1 MTITMVKQM
10 RIFYGLLV
18 MFSLTLSGCGVF
30 FGDDG
35 YFRNREDDYLK
46 ADKLP
51 PMEVPANLNKDAPGE
66 LYQVPELTQDDINFV
81 EDTEHFSV
89 PRPRSLSV
97 NALVER
103 VKIQRLGEERW
114 ILVNVQPGQLWP
126 QVSNFLSSNQLRVA
140 GTDIDKGLLETG
152 WVSFDDENS
161 RVHRFRIRIDKG
173 VQPDTSEIHVL
184 HMGVE
189 RAEAPEV
196 TGWPD
201 ESMSTEREHWLVDAL
216 AQQLATEEL
225 AEGGGTSLVAQAIGG
240 QAKSEVSMQDG
251 EPVLRL
257 QLNRARALA
266 TISHAVQQQ
275 GFVTFD
281 SDIDAGVFFLG
292 YQKPSDE
299 SPGWFGKMLGR
310 GKPKPPPTS
319 RYSLSE
325 VLAPLSEPYDSVSVA
340 EAAEAERS
348 LPLAEGY
355 LLIVTQTEAGVFE
368 ARLRSVHGQRIPPR
382 QAREML
388 SVIRQN
394 LI

>member
-1 MTITMVKQM
+1 MTIMTVKKM
-10 RIFYGLLV
+10 RIFYGLLL

-46 ADKLP
+46 AANLAPLK
-51 PMEVPANLNKDAPGE
+51 VPANLNEEAPGQ
-66 LYQVPELTQDDINFV
+66 LYQVPTLTQDDISFV
-81 EDTEHFSV
+81 EDTEHFDV

-103 VKIQRLGEERW
+103 VKIQRLGDERW
-114 ILVNVQPGQLWP
+114 ILVNIQPGRLWP

-140 GTDIDKGLLETG
+140 STDIDKGLLETG
-152 WVSFDDENS
+152 WVSFDNETDQ
-161 RVHRFRIRIDKG
+161 VHRFRVRIDKG

-184 HMGVE
+184 HMGVA
-189 RAEAPEV
+189 RTEAPEV

-201 ESMSTEREHWLVDAL
+201 DSMNTEREHWLVDAMAQTL
-216 AQQLATEEL
+216 ASEEL
-225 AEGGGTSLVAQAIGG
+225 VEGGGTSLVAQSIGG
-240 QAKSEVSMQDG
+240 QAKSDVNMQDG
-251 EPVLRL
+251 EPVLEL

-266 TISHAVQQQ
+266 TLAHAVQQQ

-281 SDIDAGVFFLG
+281 SDMAEGVFYLG
-292 YQKPSDE
+292 YQEPSDE

-319 RYSLSE
+319 RYSLSD
-325 VLAPLSEPYDSVSVA
+325 VLAPLSKPYSSVTPP
-340 EAAEAERS
+340 EAAEAERT
-348 LPLAEGY
+348 LPAAQGY
-355 LLIVTQTEAGVFE
+355 LLIVTEPEAGEFE
-368 ARLRSVHGQRIPPR
+368 VRLRAVHGQRIPPR
-382 QAREML
+382 QGREML
-388 SVIRQN
+388 SIIRQN

>member
-1 MTITMVKQM
+1 MTITTVMKM
-10 RIFYGLLV
+10 RVFYGLMV
-18 MFSLTLSGCGVF
+18 MFSLTLSGCGMF

-46 ADKLP
+46 ADNLAP
-51 PMEVPANLNKDAPGE
+51 LDVPASLNKEAPGQ
-66 LYQVPELTQDDINFV
+66 LYQVPALTQDDLNFV
-81 EDTEHFSV
+81 EDTEHFDV

-103 VKIQRLGEERW
+103 VKIQRLGDERW
-114 ILVNVQPGQLWP
+114 ILVNVQPGRLWP

-140 GTDIDKGLLETG
+140 STDIDKGLLETG
-152 WVSFDDENS
+152 WVSFDEEADQ
-161 RVHRFRIRIDKG
+161 VHRFRIRIDKG

-184 HMGVE
+184 HMGVA
-189 RAEAPEV
+189 RPEAPEA
-196 TGWPD
+196 TGWP
-201 ESMSTEREHWLVDAL
+201 ENSVSTEREHWLVDAL
-216 AQQLATEEL
+216 AQQLAAEEL

-240 QAKSEVSMQDG
+240 RAKSEVSMQDG

-257 QLNRARALA
+257 LLNRDRALA
-266 TISHAVQQQ
+266 TLSHAAQQQ

-281 SDIDAGVFFLG
+281 SDVDAGVFYLG

-299 SPGWFGKMLGR
+299 TPGWFSKMLGR
-310 GKPKPPPTS
+310 GKPKTPPTS
-319 RYSLSE
+319 SYSLSE
-325 VLAPLSEPYDSVSVA
+325 ILAPLSKPYDSVTPD

-348 LPLAEGY
+348 LPAAQGF
-355 LLIVTQTEAGVFE
+355 LLIVTQLESGEFE
-368 ARLRSVHGQRIPPR
+368 ARLRTAHGQRVAPR

-388 SVIRQN
+388 SIIRQN

>member
-1 MTITMVKQM
+1 MTITTVKKM
-10 RIFYGLLV
+10 RIFYGLL
-18 MFSLTLSGCGVF
+18 MLFSLTLSGCGVF

-46 ADKLP
+46 ADNLAP
-51 PMEVPANLNKDAPGE
+51 LDVPATLNKEAPGQ
-66 LYQVPELTQDDINFV
+66 LYQVPALTQDDLNFV
-81 EDTEHFSV
+81 EDTEHFEV

-114 ILVNVQPGQLWP
+114 ILVNVQPGRLWP

-140 GTDIDKGLLETG
+140 GTDIDNGLLETG
-152 WVSFDDENS
+152 WVSFDNGNDQ
-161 RVHRFRIRIDKG
+161 VHRFRIRIDKG

-184 HMGVE
+184 HMGVA
-189 RAEAPEV
+189 RTEAPEV
-196 TGWPD
+196 TDWPD
-201 ESMSTEREHWLVDAL
+201 HSMSTEREHWLVDAL
-216 AQQLATEEL
+216 AQQLASEEL

-240 QAKSEVSMQDG
+240 QAKSEVNMQDG
-251 EPVLRL
+251 EPVLHL

-266 TISHAVQQQ
+266 TLSHAVQQQ

-281 SDIDAGVFFLG
+281 SDIDAGVFYLG
-292 YQKPSDE
+292 YQKPSDK
-299 SPGWFGKMLGR
+299 SPGWFGRMLGR

-325 VLAPLSEPYDSVSVA
+325 ILAPLSQPYSSVTPA
-340 EAAEAERS
+340 EATEAERA
-348 LPLAEGY
+348 LPAAPGY
-355 LLIVTQTEAGVFE
+355 LLIVTEPKTGEFE
-368 ARLRSVHGQRIPPR
+368 ARLRNVHGQRIAPR

-388 SVIRQN
+388 SIIRQN